1 MKTSRHTEVI
11 DVAEMLLEAEGLEAV
26 TMRRL
31 GQELGM
37 RAPSLY
43 KHVTGKDDIMTALQI
58 RALQG
63 QAAALAGTSTLS
75 EVATGYRRWA
85 LAHPRLYE
93 LIARHP
99 LDRARLPPG
108 VEAAAAAPL
117 LGAAGGDIDLARALW
132 GLGHGLVDLELAG
145 RFPPGANI
153 DAAWATAIHA
163 LPPGRPHHD
172 HALVDPKR
180 SPAVDVTGV
189 LEKCHSDEK
198 H

>member
-1 MKTSRHTEVI
+1 
-11 DVAEMLLEAEGLEAV
+11 
-26 TMRRL
+26 MRRL

-43 KHVTGKDDIMTALQI
+43 KHVTSKDDIMTALQV

-63 QAAALAGTSTLS
+63 QAAALADTRTLA
-75 EVATGYRRWA
+75 EVSAAYRRWA

-117 LGAAGGDIDLARALW
+117 LSAAGGNVDLARALW

-145 RFPPGANI
+145 RFTPDANI
-153 DAAWATAIHA
+153 DAAWAA
-163 LPPGRPHHD
+163 
-172 HALVDPKR
+172 
-180 SPAVDVTGV
+180 AVDAFTARSAR
-189 LEKCHSDEK
+189 HQPSI
-198 H
+198 

>member
-1 MKTSRHTEVI
+1 MKTSRHTEVV

-43 KHVTGKDDIMTALQI
+43 KHVTGKDDIMTALQV

-63 QAAALAGTSTLS
+63 QAAALAGASTLS

-153 DAAWATAIHA
+153 DAAWATAVDA
-163 LPPGRPHHD
+163 FTARTAAPPPG
-172 HALVDPKR
+172 
-180 SPAVDVTGV
+180 
-189 LEKCHSDEK
+189 
-198 H
+198 

>member
-11 DVAEMLLEAEGLEAV
+11 DVAEMILETEGLDAV

-75 EVATGYRRWA
+75 ELAAGYRGWA

-93 LIARHP
+93 IIARHP

-117 LGAAGGDIDLARALW
+117 LGAAGGDVDLARALW

-145 RFPPGANI
+145 RFPPGADI
-153 DAAWATAIHA
+153 DAAWATAVHA
-163 LPPGRPHHD
+163 FTACSAARRPG
-172 HALVDPKR
+172 
-180 SPAVDVTGV
+180 
-189 LEKCHSDEK
+189 
-198 H
+198 